1 MLIRL
6 GGLAAVVGGALYFSG
21 LILYLPAKHPIDLHG
36 IGNIFGGLWL
46 VLFIVLLVGAMA
58 ATLAIAA
65 LYARRRDFYG
75 AFGMV
80 VALVAFVGVALIF
93 AGEIRLSGRVEIY
106 GEAELCG
113 LLLGSLGVLAL
124 GLVVTIAVRELPW
137 WSGVA
142 LVVWGPAVFWL
153 LLDGGRFGW
162 TSQATLLG
170 MPWIMVGFA
179 VFRAAGRRT
188 EPPSKVR

>member
-6 GGLAAVVGGALYFSG
+6 GGLAAVVGGTLYFSG
-21 LILYLPAKHPIDLHG
+21 LILYLPAKYPVDLHG
-36 IGNIFGGLWL
+36 IGNIFGGLWF

-75 AFGMV
+75 VFGMV

-93 AGEIRLSGRVEIY
+93 AGEIRLSGRVETY
-106 GEAELCG
+106 GAAELCG
-113 LLLGSLGVLAL
+113 LVLGSLGILAL
-124 GLVVTIAVRELPW
+124 GVVVTIDVRELPW
-137 WSGVA
+137 WSGLA

-188 EPPSKVR
+188 EPLSEVR